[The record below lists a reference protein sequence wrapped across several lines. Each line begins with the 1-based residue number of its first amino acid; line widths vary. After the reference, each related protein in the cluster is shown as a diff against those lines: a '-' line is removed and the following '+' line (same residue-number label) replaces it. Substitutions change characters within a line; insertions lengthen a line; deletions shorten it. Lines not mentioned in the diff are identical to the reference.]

1 MDSASVGQSGR
12 YGTWYS
18 LFSLCTLSVC
28 NYLVAQFSEKG
39 RKGIRNVHFFHC
51 NSPDISVSR
60 SFLVRRIARG
70 PVTGNEVVATN
81 IYTVHTHSPIQ
92 F

>member
-1 MDSASVGQSGR
+1 MLRFVALPGIV
-12 YGTWYS
+12 
-18 LFSLCTLSVC
+18 LSLCTISVC
-28 NYLVAQFSEKG
+28 NYLVAHFSEKG
-39 RKGIRNVHFFHC
+39 KKGIRNVYFFHC

-70 PVTGNEVVATN
+70 PVTGNEVEGTN

-92 F
+92 FQL